1 MAQKIRDV
9 MTANP
14 LCLDVGDT
22 VLDAARVMR
31 SDEVGDVLVCQG
43 GDLVGIVTDRDL
55 VVRALADDDVVDAR
69 QQRLGPI
76 ASRDVLTLSADDD
89 VEEAVQLM
97 AGRAIRRVPV
107 CDGPRPVGVVSI
119 GDLAMD
125 RDDRS
130 VLAEISAAPAN
141 S

>member
-1 MAQKIRDV
+1 MARKIREL
-9 MTANP
+9 MTENP
-14 LCLDVGDT
+14 LCLDVEDT
-22 VLDAARVMR
+22 VVDAARVMR

-55 VVRALADDDVVDAR
+55 VVRALAEDGEDPR

-76 ASRDVLTLSADDD
+76 ASRAVLTLSPDDD
-89 VEEAVQLM
+89 VEEAIQLM

-107 CDGPRPVGVVSI
+107 CEGTRPVGVVSI
-119 GDLAMD
+119 GDLALD